1 MMKMNTG
8 KKKKIRPYIL
18 EWKPT
23 RSMKKKSETRHQ
35 NNKTDGASSIV
46 LASSTA

>member
-18 EWKPT
+18 EWKP
-23 RSMKKKSETRHQ
+23 MQQYGEEKKSGDSSSEYNQ
-35 NNKTDGASSIV
+35 TDGARTS
-46 LASSTA
+46 